1 MKSYKKVKVF
11 FKMNISEIYKQL
23 LSFQEYFG
31 KAPIDDPEEKKA
43 RNDAL
48 KENEKEIKEVNQ
60 KYQRGEIS
68 WFDGVNEFADLPNDK
83 FLATKTGANVPKQYG
98 YGHGRGLLADL
109 VDMPGKIK
117 IPTQY
122 GRGLLEPTEEE
133 RVDEASERYFDQF
146 RSINRASVPSS
157 YSSVDNGRWTEKMI
171 FNFKLMN
178 TCLLA
183 YNVKAY
189 LKSVCLQAMSPL

>member
-1 MKSYKKVKVF
+1 
-11 FKMNISEIYKQL
+11 MNISEIYKQL

-31 KAPIDDPEEKKA
+31 KAPIDDPEVKKA
-43 RNDAL
+43 RSEAL
-48 KENEKEIKEVNQ
+48 KKHEKEIKELNE

-68 WFDGVNEFADLPNDK
+68 WFDGVNEFADLTDDE
-83 FLATKTGANVPKQYG
+83 FLAKKTGANLPKQYG
-98 YGHGRGLLADL
+98 YGH
-109 VDMPGKIK
+109 
-117 IPTQY
+117 

-157 YSSVDNGRWTEKMI
+157 FSSVDNGRWTEKMI